1 MDRAESRRAVRGAG
15 RHLLLAAWTTLC
27 LSSVALS
34 APSPQDEADENF
46 RPRAFQLYDT
56 QAARALANQA
66 ADHVAAGRW
75 SEAIVGLQ
83 ALIED
88 HRGEVLGAQRPR
100 EIGRAHV

>member
-1 MDRAESRRAVRGAG
+1 MVDRARSWRAVSGAG
-15 RHLLLAAWTTLC
+15 RHLLLAASTALY
-27 LSSVALS
+27 LSWNAAA
-34 APSPQDEADENF
+34 APAVQDEAEENF

-56 QAARALANQA
+56 QAARALANEA

-100 EIGRAHV
+100 ALGA